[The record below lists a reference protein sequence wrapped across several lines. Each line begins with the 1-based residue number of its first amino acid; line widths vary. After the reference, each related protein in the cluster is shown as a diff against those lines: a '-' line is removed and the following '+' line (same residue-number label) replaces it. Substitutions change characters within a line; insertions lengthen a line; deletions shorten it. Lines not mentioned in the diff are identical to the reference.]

1 MGAQKKEATR
11 NLEKGTEIKSRV
23 TKGEQR
29 TRERKKENERQ
40 REKETLRENM
50 LEEGALGE
58 REE

>member
-1 MGAQKKEATR
+1 MQKKEATR
-11 NLEKGTEIKSRV
+11 NAERGTEIKSRV

-29 TRERKKENERQ
+29 QRERKKRMKD
-40 REKETLRENM
+40 REKKETSGENM

>member
-23 TKGEQR
+23 TKGEQK
-29 TRERKKENERQ
+29 TRERKKRMKE